1 MTGGSR
7 SEPGS
12 PEISGL
18 READCRALGRA
29 EPLSAKAK
37 AHVGVARLEH
47 CGFELPGVV
56 EGGMSRR
63 DGIESLEPVVVSLGR
78 MNRHSR
84 DVAYNL
90 PGRENAA
97 RWRVGRMGSVKR

>member
-1 MTGGSR
+1 
-7 SEPGS
+7 
-12 PEISGL
+12 
-18 READCRALGRA
+18 
-29 EPLSAKAK
+29 
-37 AHVGVARLEH
+37 
-47 CGFELPGVV
+47 
-56 EGGMSRR
+56 MSRR

-97 RWRVGRMGSVKR
+97 RWRVGRMGSVKRGWLGEQKPGRSEDPWGRAVKAARTEVLKRAASLGTVRGLRR

>member
-1 MTGGSR
+1 
-7 SEPGS
+7 
-12 PEISGL
+12 
-18 READCRALGRA
+18 
-29 EPLSAKAK
+29 
-37 AHVGVARLEH
+37 
-47 CGFELPGVV
+47 
-56 EGGMSRR
+56 MSRR
-63 DGIESLEPVVVSLGR
+63 NGIESLEPVVVSLGR